1 MYICNKGNNKTKTIM
16 EKNTVKI
23 CSICGKPYVGYGNN
37 AAPIND
43 GRCCDECNRKVV
55 MARMFID
62 RLINTEVK

>member
-1 MYICNKGNNKTKTIM
+1 M

-37 AAPIND
+37 AAPINN

-55 MARMFID
+55 MARIFID
-62 RLINTEVK
+62 QLINTERK